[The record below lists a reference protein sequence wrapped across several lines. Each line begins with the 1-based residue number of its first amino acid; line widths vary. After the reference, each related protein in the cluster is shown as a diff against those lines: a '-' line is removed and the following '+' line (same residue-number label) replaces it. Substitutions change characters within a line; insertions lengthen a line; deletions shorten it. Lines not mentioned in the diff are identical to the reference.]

1 MIDIE
6 NESAYA
12 IDTERLVR
20 QTQFM
25 FDRLRLHPD
34 TDVSIVLVDEPRME
48 ELHIE
53 WMDEPGATDVL
64 SFPMDELRAPADNEV
79 APEGMLGDIVLCPAF
94 AERQALAAGSD
105 LTAEL
110 ALLLTHGILHCLG
123 HDHLEPEEHAVMFGL
138 QDQLLAAWK
147 AHHD

>member
-12 IDTERLVR
+12 IDTEHLVR
-20 QTQFM
+20 QARFM

-64 SFPMDELRAPADNEV
+64 SFPMDELRAPADGEV

-105 LTAEL
+105 LSAEL

-138 QDQLLAAWK
+138 QDQLLASWK